1 MKNPNYTPIGET
13 DWKLIPE
20 YMIGGLRR
28 YIEHGIAPGSFL
40 SAVLANDLR
49 GAYEK
54 ADIVNQHAL
63 FNYVKFLYS
72 YAPAGC
78 WGSEENFKKWCK
90 SGGLTAQGW
99 RAPEGAEITG

>member
-1 MKNPNYTPIGET
+1 MKNPTYTPGREA
-13 DWKLIPE
+13 DWGLIPD

-28 YIEHGIAPGSFL
+28 YIEHGIEPGGFL

-49 GAYEK
+49 RACEK
-54 ADIVNQHAL
+54 ADIINQHAL
-63 FNYVKFLYS
+63 FNYVNFLYS

-78 WGSEENFKKWCK
+78 WGSDENFKAWCK